1 MQIKNK
7 YFLCLGHAI
16 LDSRCYLNEL
26 PKADGMVYLLKPIQN
41 SCGGSAANVAYNLAK
56 MGLKS
61 RICAA
66 VGDGSVAKLVM
77 SQLSKWGVDTS
88 GIRKM
93 KGNTGRAVVLIDKDG
108 HVKVLESI
116 ENADNYFKPTIK
128 DFKNVFHLH
137 MTGTNFKLLQSY
149 SKMAYELGISISFDP
164 GRSKVK
170 LGIQKLKPILKRL
183 SMLFLNRNELGLLV
197 NATVETV
204 DDVKKY
210 CKDLYT
216 QFGFIIVVKGGSK
229 EAIVYDGKR
238 FYIKKPIKVKVVDT
252 IGAGDAFD
260 SAFIACYA
268 HTNAISKALAF
279 AIKIASLKVQRLGAQ
294 ALPPKPIVKRLFRQ
308 YCS

>member
-1 MQIKNK
+1 MLRNK
-7 YFLCLGHAI
+7 YILCLGHAI

-61 RICAA
+61 RVCAA
-66 VGDGSVAKLVM
+66 VGDGSVAKLVI
-77 SQLSKWGVDTS
+77 SQLQKFGVDTS

-116 ENADNYFKPTIK
+116 ENADKYFKPTIK
-128 DFKNVFHLH
+128 DFRNVCHLH
-137 MTGTNFKLLQSY
+137 MTGTNFKLLQSF
-149 SKMAYELGISISFDP
+149 SKMAHDLGITVSFDP

-170 LGIQKLKPILKRL
+170 AGIKKLSPILKRL

-197 NATVETV
+197 GASIDSVE
-204 DDVKKY
+204 DVKKH
-210 CKDLYT
+210 CEQLYKE
-216 QFGFIIVVKGGSK
+216 FKFMIIVKGGSK
-229 EAIVYDGKR
+229 EAVVYDGKK
-238 FYIKKPIKVKVVDT
+238 FYVKTPIKVKVVDT

-260 SAFIACYA
+260 SAFIACYLD
-268 HTNAISKALAF
+268 TGSVPKALAF
-279 AIKIASLKVQRLGAQ
+279 AIKIASLKIQRLGAQ
-294 ALPPKPIVKRLFRQ
+294 ALPPKNVVKKLFLR
-308 YCS
+308 YCK